1 MLKLREFVIQNK
13 FLLNNKYRNYIIYM
27 LYIILCYSF
36 MLSFD
41 KFLFKNIFIIF
52 SATQVT
58 MIYALLLNVLTL
70 SLRRDEYFN
79 LF

>member
-36 MLSFD
+36 MVIVSINFYL
-41 KFLFKNIFIIF
+41 K
-52 SATQVT
+52 
-58 MIYALLLNVLTL
+58 IYL
-70 SLRRDEYFN
+70 
-79 LF
+79 